1 MNIFVLQL
9 PCSESPEPPPT
20 PSCLGV
26 VGQATERTQVNEL
39 NLLEVD
45 LFQLELLVIHSLETD
60 SIQVKRESL

>member
-1 MNIFVLQL
+1 MKIVVLQSS
-9 PCSESPEPPPT
+9 CSESLEPPPT
-20 PSCLGV
+20 PSCLEV

-45 LFQLELLVIHSLETD
+45 LFQLELVIHSLETD

>member
-1 MNIFVLQL
+1 MNIFVLQS
-9 PCSESPEPPPT
+9 PCSESLELPPT

-45 LFQLELLVIHSLETD
+45 LFQLELLIHSLETD

>member
-9 PCSESPEPPPT
+9 PCSESPEPPLT
-20 PSCLGV
+20 PSCLEV

-45 LFQLELLVIHSLETD
+45 LFQLELLVIHFLETD